1 MLVALHALAALA
13 GSPPMRS
20 PLLPGQHLPM
30 NHELISKNGFVKLH
44 NQDDGNMVLQ
54 DLDHAIWSTKTAG
67 VGEDAN
73 VELTATGVL
82 HVVAANGTVVWTP
95 PGVAK
100 GAKATGLFVGDDCTL
115 QLVAAGGAALWS
127 SATKCRP
134 PPPPPPPPGPP
145 PPMRPPRRQDHSQW
159 FVLGDWGGGDK
170 QPSQATLPDQL
181 DDASGMA
188 RYAREHGGLDFVV
201 GVGDNFYPAGVTDVH
216 DTRFLETFENA
227 YAQAELRV
235 PWWHLAGNHDH
246 RGNATAQVAYSA
258 VSPDGRWNMPA
269 LWYTH
274 SHSFIDAKTNET
286 IVTQVVML
294 DTTVLWGIEEHV
306 NDVTMETV
314 VTPVPELQVR
324 ADEQLAWL
332 EATLKNSTADYLWLA
347 GHYPIYDPKS
357 VDPRKRSAFV
367 PLMQVQSGYNRPCAH
382 QYVGKYQSCM
392 VEKDCTCRSTTRRA
406 TSPGTATRCSIS
418 TRQAAWWEERAS
430 PSWSAGAARSATTRR
445 SQPTRRK
452 RGTSAATAAM
462 RAAAWC
468 RATATIRTPPRAS
481 TRASCRC
488 ACRCNQ
494 DITGHARNNM

>member
-1 MLVALHALAALA
+1 MLVALHLAALA

-134 PPPPPPPPGPP
+134 PPPPPPPPAPP
-145 PPMRPPRRQDHSQW
+145 PPMPPPRRQDHSQW

-227 YAQAELRV
+227 YAEAELRV

-274 SHSFIDAKTNET
+274 SHSFIDATTNE
-286 IVTQVVML
+286 VM
-294 DTTVLWGIEEHV
+294 
-306 NDVTMETV
+306 
-314 VTPVPELQVR
+314 
-324 ADEQLAWL
+324 
-332 EATLKNSTADYLWLA
+332 
-347 GHYPIYDPKS
+347 
-357 VDPRKRSAFV
+357 
-367 PLMQVQSGYNRPCAH
+367 
-382 QYVGKYQSCM
+382 
-392 VEKDCTCRSTTRRA
+392 
-406 TSPGTATRCSIS
+406 
-418 TRQAAWWEERAS
+418 RAS
-430 PSWSAGAARSATTRR
+430 
-445 SQPTRRK
+445 K
-452 RGTSAATAAM
+452 M
-462 RAAAWC
+462 
-468 RATATIRTPPRAS
+468 
-481 TRASCRC
+481 
-488 ACRCNQ
+488 
-494 DITGHARNNM
+494 